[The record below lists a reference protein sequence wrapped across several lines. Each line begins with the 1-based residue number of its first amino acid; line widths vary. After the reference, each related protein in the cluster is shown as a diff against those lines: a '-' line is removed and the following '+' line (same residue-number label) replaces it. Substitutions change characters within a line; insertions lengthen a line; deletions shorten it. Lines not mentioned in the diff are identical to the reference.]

1 MRILSDESL
10 YSARRSEPCLNAR
23 GERLKVT
30 DALDLVVWEFHVE
43 VIFKACEKFESLEA
57 VDPELLIDIVTRLQF
72 GPRKLEMGGG
82 EIQDFVGCLFDCFHD
97 SLILYEHYVA
107 WLRAQLIKMARSDC
121 GDYKDAPKALCASR
135 RVVPGMRAQETRY
148 QIGEII

>member
-82 EIQDFVGCLFDCFHD
+82 EIQDFVGRLFDRFHGFIYFTGILSPLSID
-97 SLILYEHYVA
+97 AGSGSWVSL
-107 WLRAQLIKMARSDC
+107 
-121 GDYKDAPKALCASR
+121 
-135 RVVPGMRAQETRY
+135 
-148 QIGEII
+148 